1 MEAFVLEPNTV
12 DLVHF
17 IYNPVSG
24 SHENTAKA
32 NTYVET
38 LKILFPQAQI
48 IVLATEAVGHATE
61 LAKTLVKQ
69 VNQTKSAINAVL
81 VVSGGDGT
89 VSETANGLIGSQ
101 IPLLVL
107 PGGTGNDFTRSLYQK
122 EPGENDRRTVDRVLA
137 EFVASAAEGFKV
149 FEVDAIKL
157 DAASVQ
163 SVDGENYTSFSRY
176 GLNVLSVGFDSV
188 IGATAQRIHR
198 KTPWVGAMSY
208 LLAAIRHLTNIPRFS
223 MDLHASRADRS
234 AVEFS
239 GSYSICVMSNARF
252 YGGGFQPNPRGS
264 LTDGKID
271 ILLAKELNRRDVLAL
286 IGKFRAGKEIPSQYA
301 QTFQSTALTLKAST
315 ESSLIFNVDGEV
327 FSAQEMQVKV
337 HPAALR
343 VIVPAISERNP
354 AFENN

>member
-1 MEAFVLEPNTV
+1 MVAFILEPTTV

-17 IYNPVSG
+17 IYNPISG
-24 SHENTAKA
+24 SRENTTKA
-32 NTYVET
+32 NVYAET
-38 LKILFPQAQI
+38 LKTLFPKAE
-48 IVLATEAVGHATE
+48 VNVFATEAIGHATE

-69 VNQTKSAINAVL
+69 VNQTKPAMNAVL

-122 EPGENDRRTVDRVLA
+122 KPGENDRRTIERVLA
-137 EFVASAAEGFKV
+137 EFIQSVSYGFKV

-157 DAASVQ
+157 EAATAKSVH
-163 SVDGENYTSFSRY
+163 GEEYPNFSRY
-176 GLNVLSVGFDSV
+176 SLNVLSVGFDSV

-198 KTPWVGAMSY
+198 NTPWVGALSY

-223 MDLHASRADRS
+223 MDLHASRANQA

-286 IGKFRAGKEIPSQYA
+286 IGKFRAGREIPSQYA
-301 QTFQSTALTLKAST
+301 QTFQSDTLNLKASF
-315 ESSLIFNVDGEV
+315 ENSLIFNLDGEV
-327 FSAQEMQVKV
+327 FSTQEMQVKV